1 MDVIISDSKRWS
13 KDKMDVIIS
22 DSKRWS
28 KDKMDVIISDSQEV
42 VQGQDGCNN

>member
-28 KDKMDVIISDSQEV
+28 KDIRWM
-42 VQGQDGCNN
+42 

>member
-13 KDKMDVIIS
+13 KDKMDGIIS

-28 KDKMDVIISDSQEV
+28 KE
-42 VQGQDGCNN
+42 

>member
-1 MDVIISDSKRWS
+1 MDVIISGSKRWS

-28 KDKMDVIISDSQEV
+28 KE
-42 VQGQDGCNN
+42 

>member
-1 MDVIISDSKRWS
+1 MDVIISDSKRWP

-28 KDKMDVIISDSQEV
+28 KDKM
-42 VQGQDGCNN
+42 GNN

>member
-28 KDKMDVIISDSQEV
+28 KE
-42 VQGQDGCNN
+42 

>member
-1 MDVIISDSKRWS
+1 MDVIISDIKRWP

-28 KDKMDVIISDSQEV
+28 KE
-42 VQGQDGCNN
+42 